1 MIVEFGLP
9 ATVLP
14 ALSVQLPTGAE
25 LRRASSLNRA
35 EQHLWQA
42 SGFVLGLPA
51 GPATETLTR
60 LRLMRRQH
68 PWLPIIAAG
77 PLPVTGLDARDR
89 LALQQAGV
97 DHVLPWSFTPRPARD
112 DEPPAPSLLAGEWR
126 TLPLRRMAAMVRHVT
141 HIAPLPRQLM
151 VIALCATR
159 PLTSVEEL
167 ATLADR
173 HRASM
178 WKLWRATARP
188 VPTAGRFLDW
198 VQLLSLVA
206 HKDTGRTWRAVAE
219 QVGMRPSSVAR
230 LARRVLGRPLSTF
243 EAPFRYRLFVEFM
256 QGMLLL
262 SPREIRDLIELAP
275 PPLLAIDPRGS
286 SSLRARAG
294 QRRAADLASDTDDA
308 DDAFDAP
315 TGATE
320 VTSARNASTSSDRSW
335 RRVPPADSATSA

>member
-9 ATVLP
+9 AHVLP
-14 ALSVQLPTGAE
+14 ALSVQLPTNVE

-35 EQHLWQA
+35 EQLLRQA
-42 SGFVLGLPA
+42 SGLVLGLP
-51 GPATETLTR
+51 PAPSTDTLTH
-60 LRLMRRQH
+60 LRQLRREH

-77 PLPVTGLDARDR
+77 PDPVTGFDSRDR

-97 DHVLPWSFTPRPARD
+97 DHALPWSFTPRTARD

-151 VIALCATR
+151 VSALCATR
-159 PLTSVEEL
+159 PLSSVEEL

-206 HKDTGRTWRAVAE
+206 HKDSGRTWRAVAQE
-219 QVGMRPSSVAR
+219 VGMRPSSVAR

-275 PPLLAIDPRGS
+275 PPLLAIDPRDS
-286 SSLRARAG
+286 FAMRARAD
-294 QRRAADLASDTDDA
+294 QRRADDVGAAVAAADVAAGT
-308 DDAFDAP
+308 
-315 TGATE
+315 TGTS
-320 VTSARNASTSSDRSW
+320 SARNASTSADRSW
-335 RRVPPADSATSA
+335 RREPPADSATSA